1 MIIQKTYKN
10 NKPTV
15 YLVTTPIGNLEDISF
30 RAINILKQVDV
41 ICCEDTRTSKVL
53 LDKYQIKNNLLSL
66 HKFNENLRVDQ
77 IINLL
82 NENKN
87 IAIISDAGVPIIS
100 DPASYIINQLK
111 ELDIN
116 CNITAI
122 SAGSAYTHALISS
135 GFLIDSHYFYGFLK
149 NKNKISKQNELAE
162 LINKYANDSIIC
174 LYESVHRLKD
184 TINCLNEILNQNHKI
199 VISKELTKINEE
211 IIYGTINEVN
221 QYINS
226 EEFVLKGEFVIVI
239 DKKTTNLVNK
249 YSDIELMNLIDIE
262 IKSGYKL
269 KQACEIISLKT
280 QIPKNILYKKYIS
293 KKNF

>member
-10 NKPTV
+10 NRPTV
-15 YLVTTPIGNLEDISF
+15 YLITTPIGNLEDISL
-30 RAINILKQVDV
+30 RAIKTLKQVDV

-53 LDKYQIKNNLLSL
+53 LDKYQITNNLLSL
-66 HKFNENLRVDQ
+66 HKFNENLRVEQ
-77 IINLL
+77 IISLL
-82 NENKN
+82 NQNKN

-111 ELDIN
+111 ELKIN

-122 SAGSAYTHALISS
+122 GAGSAYLHALISS

-149 NKNKISKQNELAE
+149 NKNKISKQNELTE

-174 LYESVHRLKD
+174 LYESVHRLKS
-184 TINCLNEILNQNHKI
+184 TINCLNEILDKNHKI
-199 VISKELTKINEE
+199 VIAKELTKINEE
-211 IIYGTINEVN
+211 IIYATIDQMN

-226 EEFVLKGEFVIVI
+226 DEFVLKGEFVII
-239 DKKTTNLVNK
+239 INKMIKTSKKQFTDL
-249 YSDIELMNLIDIE
+249 ELISLIDE
-262 IKSGYKL
+262 QIKEGYKL
-269 KQACEIISLKT
+269 KQACEIVYLKT
-280 QIPKNILYKKYIS
+280 KISKNVLYKKYTF

>member
-15 YLVTTPIGNLEDISF
+15 YLVTTPIGNLEDISL
-30 RAINILKQVDV
+30 RAINTLKQVDV

-122 SAGSAYTHALISS
+122 SAGSAYIHALISS

-211 IIYGTINEVN
+211 IIYGSINQVN

-239 DKKTTNLVNK
+239 DKKL
-249 YSDIELMNLIDIE
+249 LI
-262 IKSGYKL
+262 
-269 KQACEIISLKT
+269 
-280 QIPKNILYKKYIS
+280 
-293 KKNF
+293 

>member
-15 YLVTTPIGNLEDISF
+15 YLITTPIGNLEDISL
-30 RAINILKQVDV
+30 RAIQTLKQVDV

-53 LDKYQIKNNLLSL
+53 LDKYQITNNLLSL
-66 HKFNENLRVDQ
+66 HKFNENLRIEQ

-82 NENKN
+82 NQNKN

-111 ELDIN
+111 ELEIN

-122 SAGSAYTHALISS
+122 GAGSAYLHALISS
-135 GFLIDSHYFYGFLK
+135 GFLIDNHYFYGFLK
-149 NKNKISKQNELAE
+149 NKNKISKQNELNQ
-162 LINKYANDSIIC
+162 LINQYGDSIIC
-174 LYESVHRLKD
+174 LYKSVHRLKD
-184 TINCLNEILNQNHKI
+184 TITCLNQLLDKNHKI
-199 VISKELTKINEE
+199 VIAKELTKINEE
-211 IIYGTINEVN
+211 IIYGNINQIN

-226 EEFVLKGEFVIVI
+226 EKFVLKGEFVIVI
-239 DKKTTNLVNK
+239 NKKIIDQIINYTN
-249 YSDIELMNLIDIE
+249 SQLIDLIDQE
-262 IKSGYKL
+262 IKNGYKL
-269 KQACEIISLKT
+269 KQACEIINLKT
-280 QIPKNILYKKYIS
+280 KISKNVLYKLYTF

>member
-15 YLVTTPIGNLEDISF
+15 YLITTPIGNLEDISL
-30 RAINILKQVDV
+30 RAIQTLKQVDV

-53 LDKYQIKNNLLSL
+53 LDKYQITNNLLSL
-66 HKFNENLRVDQ
+66 HKFNENLRIEQ

-82 NENKN
+82 NQNKN

-111 ELDIN
+111 ELEIN

-122 SAGSAYTHALISS
+122 GAGSAYLHALISS

-149 NKNKISKQNELAE
+149 NKNKISKQNELNQ
-162 LINKYANDSIIC
+162 LINKYDDSIIC

-184 TINCLNEILNQNHKI
+184 TITCLNQLLDKNHKI
-199 VISKELTKINEE
+199 VIAKELTKINEE
-211 IIYGTINEVN
+211 IIYGNIDQIN

-226 EEFVLKGEFVIVI
+226 DEFVLKGEFVIVI
-239 DKKTTNLVNK
+239 NKKINNETTT
-249 YSDIELMNLIDIE
+249 YSDIQLIDLIDQE
-262 IKSGYKL
+262 IKNGYKL
-269 KQACEIISLKT
+269 KQACEIINLKT
-280 QIPKNILYKKYIS
+280 KISKNILYKLYTF

>member
-10 NKPTV
+10 NKPIV
-15 YLVTTPIGNLEDISF
+15 YLITTPIGNLEDISL
-30 RAINILKQVDV
+30 RAIQTLKQVDV

-53 LDKYQIKNNLLSL
+53 LDKYQITNNLLSL
-66 HKFNENLRVDQ
+66 HKFNENLRIEQ

-82 NENKN
+82 NQNKN

-111 ELDIN
+111 ELEIN

-122 SAGSAYTHALISS
+122 GAGSAYLHALISS

-149 NKNKISKQNELAE
+149 NKNKISKQNELNQ
-162 LINKYANDSIIC
+162 LINQYGDSIIC

-184 TINCLNEILNQNHKI
+184 TITCLNQLLDKNHKI
-199 VISKELTKINEE
+199 VIAKELTKINEE
-211 IIYGTINEVN
+211 IIYGNIDQIN

-226 EEFVLKGEFVIVI
+226 DEFVLKGEFVIVI
-239 DKKTTNLVNK
+239 NKKINNETTN
-249 YSDIELMNLIDIE
+249 YSDIQLIDLIDQE
-262 IKSGYKL
+262 IKNGYKL
-269 KQACEIISLKT
+269 KQACEIINLKT
-280 QIPKNILYKKYIS
+280 KISKNVLYKLYTF